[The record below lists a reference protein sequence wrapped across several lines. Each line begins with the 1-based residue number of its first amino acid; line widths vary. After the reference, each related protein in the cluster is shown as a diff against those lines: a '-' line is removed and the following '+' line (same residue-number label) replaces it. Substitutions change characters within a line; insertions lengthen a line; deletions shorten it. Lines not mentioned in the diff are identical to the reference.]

1 MLLQNKEYSSY
12 YETNIVR
19 QELYKH
25 IYINFKLVSLQ
36 SRYSFP
42 HTRFSIFFIIFSI
55 LKIETKFMNKTLSK
69 FISISYHPLI
79 IIICKKNPEYIN
91 NKKEIA
97 NSERKK
103 MLKVYDRMK
112 LFKIILSCCKFKCF
126 SWVNSVN
133 VFTPIQ

>member
-1 MLLQNKEYSSY
+1 MLLQNKEYSSD

-42 HTRFSIFFIIFSI
+42 HTKFSIFFIIFSI

-79 IIICKKNPEYIN
+79 IIICKKILNILII
-91 NKKEIA
+91 KKRLQIQK
-97 NSERKK
+97 ERK
-103 MLKVYDRMK
+103 
-112 LFKIILSCCKFKCF
+112 C
-126 SWVNSVN
+126 
-133 VFTPIQ
+133 